1 VYFLINKSNQIEVLS
16 PCIQEKLLLMEI
28 EDKIQAERNMK
39 NINEDTGNFK
49 RIYHEFDCL
58 RSVVVET
65 DKIKKIMKI
74 DNQFTEDDQLIFS
87 TGPSF
92 KK

>member
-1 VYFLINKSNQIEVLS
+1 
-16 PCIQEKLLLMEI
+16 MEI

-74 DNQFTEDDQLIFS
+74 DNQFTEDD
-87 TGPSF
+87 
-92 KK
+92 